1 MGRCVACGQKGGSLF
16 RLCGT
21 CREEENLLGNLKTK
35 GPKRIIQEPE
45 DDE

>member
-1 MGRCVACGQKGGSLF
+1 VGKCVGCGQSGGSLF
-16 RLCGT
+16 RLCAA
-21 CREEENLLGNLKTK
+21 CKEQDNLLGNLKTK